1 MRCRVSRKL
10 SGSESWLLCFQFA
23 FSDNDIDTTLFIAL
37 SFVIKGL
44 EGSS

>member
-10 SGSESWLLCFQFA
+10 SSESWLLCFQFA